1 MKFWKSLGIAALV
14 SSLIPYACERDE
26 DGARTYTALL
36 YKLKRRTDPEA
47 EDKHL
52 VDLEL
57 GLNNPFAHDPDLAEA
72 ADADPFGDEEPVLH
86 VLQNAAEKAEPVME
100 KVCDA
105 AEDLMEK
112 AQPYVEK
119 VCDAAQPY
127 VEKARDAAGDLA
139 EKAQPYVEKARDAA
153 QELVEKAQPVVEDA
167 ADKAFEAA
175 NHAAN
180 VIKDKLDS

>member
-14 SSLIPYACERDE
+14 SSLIPYACRRDE

-57 GLNNPFAHDPDLAEA
+57 GLNNPFARDPDLAEA
-72 ADADPFGDEEPVLH
+72 ADADPFGDDEPVLH
-86 VLQNAAEKAEPVME
+86 VIQNAAEKAEPYVE
-100 KVCDA
+100 KVRDA

-127 VEKARDAAGDLA
+127 VEKARDAAQDLA
-139 EKAQPYVEKARDAA
+139 
-153 QELVEKAQPVVEDA
+153 EKAQPVVEDA